1 LEDRSVHT
9 TSSLAPSPSA
19 PSLFTNHGLV
29 LLHIAAQ
36 PCARTRDIASL
47 VGITERS
54 AQRIVGDLVTAGVVG
69 RRRSGRRNVYE
80 VDVDAT
86 LSDPLWA
93 GLRVHDVLNLV
104 ASTRPSQSAPQA

>member
-1 LEDRSVHT
+1 MHA
-9 TSSLAPSPSA
+9 TSSLVQAPSV

-36 PCARTRDIASL
+36 PCARTRDIATL

-54 AQRIVGDLVTAGVVG
+54 AQRIVGDLVTAGVIG
-69 RRRSGRRNVYE
+69 RRRSGRRNIYE
-80 VDVDAT
+80 VDVEAT

-93 GLRVHDVLNLV
+93 GLKVHDVLNLV
-104 ASTRPSQSAPQA
+104 SSTRPPQPAPHA

>member
-1 LEDRSVHT
+1 MHAS
-9 TSSLAPSPSA
+9 SSLVPSPPA

-36 PCARTRDIASL
+36 PSARTRDIANL

-54 AQRIVGDLVTAGVVG
+54 AQRIVGDLVTAGVIG

-80 VDVDAT
+80 VDAEAT

-93 GLRVHDVLNLV
+93 GLKVHDVLTMV
-104 ASTRPSQSAPQA
+104 ASARPAQPAPHA

>member
-1 LEDRSVHT
+1 MHAT
-9 TSSLAPSPSA
+9 PGLAPSPSA

-80 VDVDAT
+80 VDAEAT
-86 LSDPLWA
+86 LSDPLWV
-93 GLRVHDVLNLV
+93 GLKVHDVLTLV
-104 ASTRPSQSAPQA
+104 TSTRPSQPARHA